1 MVIGWLGRMVIL
13 QTEPAEEE
21 PSLVPDPVTT
31 RRRQVAVIAAAE
43 VPVRAPVV
51 TPTAAQVMIQSEHQL

>member
-1 MVIGWLGRMVIL
+1 MVIGVVGADGHPA
-13 QTEPAEEE
+13 TEPAEEE